1 MYSATARYYD
11 LIYTRFKNYTDESRN
26 IAALIKTVHP
36 QAKTILDVACGTGEH
51 ARILSEMFGYEVDGL
66 DLEADFVS
74 MAAAKNPR
82 GNFYHADMQDFELTK
97 KYEVVM
103 CLFSSIGYAKTLD
116 KVVKSL
122 RCFRQHLAAK
132 GIILVEPWFTPGIL
146 KDGQVTLKT
155 VESGDVKLCRMSYI
169 DFEGNISRIKFE
181 YLLGQPDGIA
191 HYAEIHE
198 LGLFTIDEMK
208 SAFNQAGLKVEY
220 DPEGIDNR
228 GLYIGKI

>member
-122 RCFRQHLAAK
+122 TRPAFGWSPTRLKKSSSLDFIHGRGARRSL
-132 GIILVEPWFTPGIL
+132 TP
-146 KDGQVTLKT
+146 DY
-155 VESGDVKLCRMSYI
+155 S
-169 DFEGNISRIKFE
+169 
-181 YLLGQPDGIA
+181 
-191 HYAEIHE
+191 
-198 LGLFTIDEMK
+198 
-208 SAFNQAGLKVEY
+208 
-220 DPEGIDNR
+220 
-228 GLYIGKI
+228 